1 MGRPGFSRLAV
12 GIVVAL
18 VTTLASTNANAQASD
33 TFVPECAPERLN
45 ALADTCDVN
54 STNFDRGACCATL
67 RALDEKECFCN
78 ANLGALDFELRR
90 QILPN
95 VLRAER
101 LCDER
106 LKFGRD
112 CVPLPPF
119 TPLSPIWPPSTVE
132 SPPPAAPPFKPP
144 APAIFSPA
152 LISSP
157 LRAACT
163 VDGLVSLIQSGC
175 SSIGDGP
182 ASPLA
187 VRSTD
192 ACCAALVKLNAEKC
206 FCSAE
211 NAVQDLLREFPANW
225 LAMFS
230 AAPNV
235 CGTTILGG
243 WQCTPFVYRA
253 PPPPP
258 PSPPPTPP
266 QFIQRAPLP
275 PFIGRTFGLQDI
287 QSITNDLRERVCS
300 IAAFANILDAGCSRL
315 PFLEASTNRAK
326 QCCEQIAIMNSAL
339 CFCENALASVVEQT
353 KPASSAMLAATPYKC
368 RPSFQTFAGAE
379 CSVVEGPLPSPPP
392 PPPPSPPP
400 RAGSQTFVFSWW
412 PFSVRPPMPASE
424 QLWPERPRVPAA
436 LLGGR

>member
-1 MGRPGFSRLAV
+1 MFARLGV
-12 GIVVAL
+12 GVGVAL
-18 VTTLASTNANAQASD
+18 ATTLATTGATAQASD

-45 ALADTCDVN
+45 ALANACDVN
-54 STNFDRGACCATL
+54 STAFERRACCETL
-67 RALDEKECFCN
+67 RALDDRECFCN
-78 ANLGALDFELRR
+78 ANLGAVEFELRR
-90 QILPN
+90 QILPT

-119 TPLSPIWPPSTVE
+119 TPLSPSSPPAAVG
-132 SPPPAAPPFKPP
+132 SPPPPSPPFKPP
-144 APAIFSPA
+144 PPAIVSPSI
-152 LISSP
+152 ISSP

-163 VDGLVSLIQSGC
+163 VDGLISLIQSGC
-175 SSIGDGP
+175 SSIGDGL

-187 VRSTD
+187 VRSRD

-211 NAVQDLLREFPANW
+211 NAIQDLLREFPANW

-235 CGTTILGG
+235 CGATILGG
-243 WQCTPFVYRA
+243 WQCTPFVDRA

-258 PSPPPTPP
+258 PSPPPTPT

-275 PFIGRTFGLQDI
+275 PFIGRTFGLQDL
-287 QSITNDLRERVCS
+287 QAITNDLRARVCS
-300 IAAFANILDAGCSRL
+300 ISAYANILDAGCSRL
-315 PFLEASTNRAK
+315 PFLDASTNRAK
-326 QCCEQIAIMNSAL
+326 RCCEQIALMNSAL

-353 KPASSAMLAATPYKC
+353 KPASIAMFAATPHRC
-368 RPSFQTFAGAE
+368 QPSFQTFAGAE
-379 CSVVEGPLPSPPP
+379 CSVVVGPLPAS

-400 RAGSQTFVFSWW
+400 PPTGSQTFVFSWW
-412 PFSVRPPMPASE
+412 PFGVRPPATVPPSE
-424 QLWPERPRVPAA
+424 QLWPERPRVPVA